1 MIELRFKERLRE
13 LRKQNKLT
21 QKVLSLEANVSEDC
35 ISDWERG
42 KSEPSLQ
49 DLMKLAI
56 TLNTTIDYLVGKD
69 DIEIN

>member
-1 MIELRFKERLRE
+1 MTEVKFKERLKD

-21 QKVLSLEANVSEDC
+21 QKVLGIETNVSEDC

-42 KSEPSLQ
+42 KSEPCLQ
-49 DLMKLAI
+49 DLINLAI

-69 DIEIN
+69 EIEKQ